1 MSRVATAVLLLAVL
15 ITPAFAEPAMTL
27 QSASYN
33 PAIPTMKSVL
43 GYEMGEQFTLQSD
56 LVHYFNTLTG
66 ASDRIKIEPYGKTYE
81 GRTLYTV
88 IISSPKNLARLD
100 AVRAAS
106 AKLADPRKTTPEEA
120 QKIAA
125 EMPVVVWYTY
135 NVHGNEAAS
144 SEAAMQFAYELC
156 ASQDQKVANWLDNAV
171 VVMDPVA
178 NPDGRERYVTRYRQ
192 TLGAYPR
199 ADRFAAEHK
208 EGWPSGRPNHYLF
221 DLNRDWAWLSQAE
234 TVARAER
241 YLQWNP
247 QVDVDFHEM
256 GAQSTYFFF
265 PPAKPVLPWIA
276 PLLNKWFEIYGK
288 GNAAQFDRYGL
299 RYYTKESYDFFYPS
313 YGDIWPALNGAIG
326 MTYEQGGGGFGG
338 LKVDLPDNQRT
349 LTLRDRST
357 DHFLTSLSTLDTSVQ
372 NRQAR
377 LQDFYEFHRAAI
389 QQGQQGPMRAVYLVP
404 GRDPSRIAHVVD
416 TLLKQGIEVKQS
428 STPIDAEDLTSYW
441 GEKIAKKQLP
451 AGTYVVDMAQP
462 TGFLARALLQREV
475 EHSDNLFFYDVS
487 GWALPLAADVEAY
500 TSSKF
505 SVAKLAPAVTPSPS
519 PAGPAPSAANPAAY
533 VFSSESLG
541 AMKLL
546 GHLLDQNVRAYA
558 NIKPFRISQQ
568 QFAAGSIVVPHDTNA
583 ADLGDRI
590 SKLAAADGVVV
601 TATPTGMVDEGLDL
615 GSNRVRFLRKPRIAV
630 LMDAPT
636 SSTDYGALWYLF
648 EQRLDLPFT
657 PIRTDSLRE
666 VDLEEYNVLILPTD
680 YGDGRGYSRALDKGL
695 SAKIGDWVKNG
706 GVLIAIRGG
715 AVWASKA
722 KSGLSSMTYHYI
734 RPDDE
739 QARIEEEK
747 AAATAAPGG
756 AAAAAP
762 SAQQGPA
769 ANVAPVSSPAGSA
782 SSTNDA
788 DKKKQADIDK
798 KLIKYA
804 DRERQVRSEE
814 VPGTILRANVDTTHP
829 LGFGMNEQMPILDEN
844 APILELSGKGENV
857 VYFPKDNLKLSGY
870 IAPENEKKIVQTAFL
885 IREKLG
891 RGSVVLFADNPVFR
905 GFWDGTT
912 RLLLN
917 SIFFGNVVDPNAD

>member
-1 MSRVATAVLLLAVL
+1 MVSRIAAVLLLLAIL
-15 ITPAFAEPAMTL
+15 IAPAFAEPAITV

-33 PAIPTMKSVL
+33 PAVPTLKSVL
-43 GYEMGEQFTLQSD
+43 GYDMGEQFTLHSD
-56 LVHYFNTLTG
+56 LVHYFQTLAA
-66 ASDRIKIEPYGKTYE
+66 ASDRIKLEPYGKTYE

-88 IISSPKNLARLD
+88 ILSSPRNLARLD
-100 AVRAAS
+100 AIKAAA

-120 QKIAA
+120 QKIAT
-125 EMPVVVWYTY
+125 ETPVIVWLMY

-144 SEAAMQFAYELC
+144 SEAAMQFAYEMC

-171 VVMDPVA
+171 IVVDPMV
-178 NPDGRERYVTRYRQ
+178 NPDGRDRYVTRYRQ

-199 ADRFAAEHK
+199 ADRFAAEHH

-234 TVARAER
+234 TVARTAR

-265 PPAKPVLPWIA
+265 PPSKPVLPWIA
-276 PLLNKWFEIYGK
+276 PLLSKWYDIYGK

-299 RYYTKESYDFFYPS
+299 RYYTKESFDLFYPS

-349 LTLRDRST
+349 LTLKDRAT
-357 DHFLTSLSTLDTSVQ
+357 NHFLTSLSTLDTSVQ

-404 GRDPSRIAHVVD
+404 GRDPSRIAHVLD
-416 TLLKQGIEVKQS
+416 TLLKQGIEVKQAAS
-428 STPIDAEDLTSYW
+428 PIDAEDLTSYW
-441 GEKIAKKQLP
+441 GEKAAKKQLP

-462 TGFLARALLQREV
+462 AGFLARALLQREV

-487 GWALPLAADVEAY
+487 GWALPLAADVEGY
-500 TSSKF
+500 TSSKLT
-505 SVAKLAPAVTPSPS
+505 ATKLEPAVTPVPS
-519 PAGPAPSAANPAAY
+519 PATTNLNASNPAAY

-541 AMKLL
+541 SMKLL
-546 GHLLDQNVRAYA
+546 GHLLDQNVRAYV
-558 NIKPFRISQQ
+558 NLKPFRIGQQ
-568 QFAAGSIVVPHDTNA
+568 QFPAGTIVVPRDTNA
-583 ADLGDRI
+583 VDLGERI
-590 SKLAAADGVVV
+590 KQQAAAEGVAV
-601 TATPTGMVDEGLDL
+601 TATPTGLVDEGIDL
-615 GSNRVRFLRKPRIAV
+615 GSNRVRFLRKPRIAM
-630 LMDAPT
+630 LMDTPT
-636 SSTDYGALWYLF
+636 TSTDYGALWYLF
-648 EQRLDLPFT
+648 EQRVDLPFT

-666 VDLEEYNVLILPTD
+666 VDLKEYNVLILPTD

-695 SAKIGDWVKNG
+695 TAKIGDWVKNG

-722 KSGLSSMTYHYI
+722 KSGLSSVTYHYI
-734 RPDDE
+734 RPEDE

-747 AAATAAPGG
+747 ATAAP
-756 AAAAAP
+756 AASAP
-762 SAQQGPA
+762 QPTGTTT
-769 ANVAPVSSPAGSA
+769 NVTPVPPPAGSA
-782 SSTNDA
+782 SSAADS
-788 DKKKQADIDK
+788 DKKKQSEIDK

-804 DRERQVRSEE
+804 DREKQVRSEE
-814 VPGTILRANVDTTHP
+814 IPGTILRANVDTTHP
-829 LGFGMNEQMPILDEN
+829 LGFGMNEQMAVLNDN
-844 APILELSGKGENV
+844 APILDLSPNGENV
-857 VYFPKDNLKLSGY
+857 VYFAKDNLKLSGY
-870 IAPENEKKIVQTAFL
+870 IAPDNEKKIVQSAFL
-885 IREKLG
+885 IREKSG
-891 RGSVVLFADNPVFR
+891 RGSLVLFADNPVFR